1 MISAPN
7 RLLPLNGNKWLLFG
21 WAIAIGLYFTSCSYF
36 QKAQTSRPVPSSEK
50 KPVSFDEI
58 QGASVYD
65 PIKKEWVK
73 APSNQR
79 IILDTVRWNDAGLGQ
94 APPITSASVQQYYP
108 VVVNPIRSASLPVE
122 NTTSGNRSPVPPSN
136 PGYRPPSTPNYSYST
151 STTTTAPSY
160 TPSISS
166 ANPVPYR
173 PPTSVP
179 INSNRRLGTEKLPVY
194 NVAVVL
200 PFLTGKTD
208 LSQITPT
215 SDNTVALWSLN
226 FYCGLKLGLNRLDQ
240 EGIRL
245 NVETLD
251 TQADTLVMTQLLNTQ
266 ALQNAHLIIGPYRRD
281 NIRMA
286 ANFARQLDKVL
297 VSPYSAASNLT
308 RDNSNFLQVSPSLET
323 HCKAQVKDAL
333 RDFNPEEIVLVGRNT
348 PVELNCLE
356 FCQKAGREAQP
367 VNMSAPFLQYLLPG
381 DETAYN
387 LINVKQF
394 LTSRQKVAFIVP
406 SWMDETYIFY
416 FLKNLQSQ
424 IRPDQKVAVYG
435 MPQWMDFQ
443 HMEFD
448 LFERCHV
455 RLSSNVYI
463 DNQSPDVLNFRKE
476 FFYRYGALP
485 SNEAFT
491 GYELILYLGRML
503 NQYGTHFQDFV
514 DANPNKGIIS
524 QLDFQKVI
532 IPSPYGAEGMP
543 SVQRYENQFVYVLEF
558 NNFQLRPI
566 IRP

>member
-7 RLLPLNGNKWLLFG
+7 RLLPLNGNKWLQIG
-21 WAIAIGLYFTSCSYF
+21 WVVVIGLQLASCSYF
-36 QKAQTSRPVPSSEK
+36 QKAQTSRTVPSSEK
-50 KPVSFDEI
+50 KPVSVEEI

-65 PIKKEWVK
+65 PVKRDWVK
-73 APSNQR
+73 VPTNQR
-79 IILDTVRWNDAGLGQ
+79 MTLDTVRWNDPGLGQ
-94 APPITSASVQQYYP
+94 VMPITSASTQQYYP
-108 VVVNPIRSASLPVE
+108 VVVNPKGPAGLPAENPSTSYHSA
-122 NTTSGNRSPVPPSN
+122 VPPSN
-136 PGYRPPSTPNYSYST
+136 PGYRPTTPNNYPSTP
-151 STTTTAPSY
+151 STTVPNYNNPNA
-160 TPSISS
+160 TP

-179 INSNRRLGTEKLPVY
+179 ISPSRRVGNEKLPVY
-194 NVAVVL
+194 NVAVAL

-208 LSQITPT
+208 LSQNPPT
-215 SDNTVALWSLN
+215 ADNTVAMWSLN
-226 FYCGLKLGLNRLDQ
+226 FYSGLKLGLNRLDQ

-245 NVETLD
+245 NVETVD
-251 TQADTLVMTQLLNTQ
+251 TQADTLVMAQLLNTP
-266 ALQNAHLIIGPYRRD
+266 AMLNAHLIIGPYRRD
-281 NIRMA
+281 NIRIT
-286 ANFARQLDKVL
+286 ANFARQLDKVM

-308 RDNSNFLQVSPSLET
+308 RDNPNFLQASPSLET

-333 RDFNPEEIVLVGRNT
+333 RDFNPDEIVLVARNT
-348 PVELNCLE
+348 PIEMACLE
-356 FCQKAGREAQP
+356 FCQKASREALLGNQ
-367 VNMSAPFLQYLLPG
+367 SASFLQYLLPG

-394 LTSRQKVAFIVP
+394 LTGRQKVAFIVP
-406 SWMDETYIFY
+406 SWMDETYVFY

-424 IRPDQKVAVYG
+424 LRPDQKVAVYG
-435 MPQWMDFQ
+435 MPQWMDFRN
-443 HMEFD
+443 MEFD

-455 RLSSNVYI
+455 RLSSNSFT

-485 SNEAFT
+485 TNEAFT
-491 GYELILYLGRML
+491 GYELMVYLGRML

-514 DANPNKGIIS
+514 DANPSKGIIS

-532 IPSPYGAEGMP
+532 IPSPYGAEGMQA
-543 SVQRYENQFVYVLEF
+543 VQRYENQFVYVLEF